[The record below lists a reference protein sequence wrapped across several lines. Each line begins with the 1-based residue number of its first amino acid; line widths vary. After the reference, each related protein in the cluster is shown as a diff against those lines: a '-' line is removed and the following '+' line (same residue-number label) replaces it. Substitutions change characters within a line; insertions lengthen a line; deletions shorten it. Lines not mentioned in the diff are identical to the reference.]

1 MRHSI
6 LMLLTTLLALAA
18 PYRLIDL
25 AEAKT
30 HYNAH
35 DALFVDARD
44 ANMVAKGTI
53 FGAFNVP
60 LKRFKRMKK
69 WLPARTDAPL
79 VIFCNGAG
87 CGKSLKLAKKF
98 ARAGYTQ
105 LMVYQEGFPEWS
117 AHKLPILTTP
127 KPCRCDERA
136 YTPTTQPV
144 QVAGATL
151 YLSDDPTHVD
161 SRWVVSLIHAD
172 KFPDGIQLID
182 VRPATQYKD
191 GHLKGAINVPFDSDK
206 HTIDAAKFPAD
217 KAILLYCNHG
227 AISADAFDALP
238 KMIVG
243 RVKVF
248 EADVACK
255 AEECRVEAR

>member
-35 DALFVDARD
+35 NALFVDARD
-44 ANMVAKGTI
+44 ASMVAKGTI

-79 VIFCNGAG
+79 VIFCNGIE
-87 CGKSLKLAKKF
+87 CGKSLKLAEKF
-98 ARAGYTQ
+98 ARAGYTH
-105 LMVYQEGFPEWS
+105 LMVYRAGYPEWR

-127 KPCRCDERA
+127 KPCRCDEGA

-144 QVAGATL
+144 QIAGATL
-151 YLSDDPTHVD
+151 YLSDDPTRID
-161 SRWVVSLIHAD
+161 PRWMVPLANAD
-172 KFPDGIQLID
+172 KLPTGVQLVD
-182 VRPATQYKD
+182 VRPTAQYTT
-191 GHLKGAINVPFDSDK
+191 GHLKGAISIPFDPDN
-206 HTIDAAKFPAD
+206 HIIDTAKFPAD

-227 AISADAFDALP
+227 AISAEAFDALP
-238 KMIVG
+238 ETTAR
-243 RVKVF
+243 RVKVL
-248 EADVACK
+248 EADLVCEAGH
-255 AEECRVEAR
+255 CRVLAR